1 MAKVRLNFKK
11 FFTKEA
17 KQNIIGK
24 PNTSFPTYKS
34 LLNSKRGINL
44 DHAPS
49 NAKST
54 QKKKGKDHWLV
65 STGETMKTGFKFG
78 AKPLKL
84 IVFAS
89 GNKHS
94 GKYLYKGGSAVG
106 KAKNPP
112 TYRSLFRWHNQEGYS
127 GVFHKL
133 PRGSQFFKRLAK
145 EADRQ
150 VEKQLVKQTK
160 NFGRTVA

>member
-17 KQNIIGK
+17 KKNIIGS
-24 PNTSFPTYKS
+24 PTTSYPTYKS
-34 LLNSKRGINL
+34 LMNTKRGINL

-49 NAKST
+49 NALST

-89 GNKHS
+89 GKKHS
-94 GKYLYKGGSAVG
+94 GKYLYGGGSRVG

-112 TYRSLFRWHNQEGYS
+112 TIRQLFRWHNQQEYS

-145 EADRQ
+145 EADKQ
-150 VEKQLVKQTK
+150 VTKQLMKQVKK
-160 NFGRTVA
+160 FDRTVV

>member
-1 MAKVRLNFKK
+1 MAKVRLNFKR
-11 FFTKEA
+11 FFTNEA
-17 KQNIIGK
+17 KKNIIGS
-24 PNTSFPTYKS
+24 PTTTYPTYKS
-34 LLNSKRGINL
+34 LMNTKRGINL
-44 DHAPS
+44 DHAPK

-65 STGETMKTGFKFG
+65 STGETMRTGFKFG

-89 GNKHS
+89 GKKHS
-94 GKYLYKGGSAVG
+94 GRYLYNGGRGVG

-112 TYRSLFRWHNQEGYS
+112 TIRQLFRWHNQEEYS
-127 GVFHKL
+127 GVFNKL

-150 VEKQLVKQTK
+150 VEKQLIKQARK
-160 NFGRTVA
+160 YGRNIA